1 MIILMIFSFNID
13 AFVVTG
19 LVVQEV
25 WNGAG
30 GVTGIAA
37 NDNHIR
43 LPTELFTNSNRLP
56 GMGNTTHN
64 SFGLTST
71 LSLPLPL
78 SLIVLVAS
86 FYFQDFSALLPRHK

>member
-56 GMGNTTHN
+56 GMGNATHN
-64 SFGLTST
+64 SLGLTSI
-71 LSLPLPL
+71 LSLPLPF